1 MSLINNT
8 ILTSTDNLPDEQQ
21 ILLLKAALCSG
32 QDCYD
37 NFQNWRKQVDLDD
50 IESASFRLIPLLY
63 ENLQK
68 HAVHQIE
75 LGKLKGISRY
85 HWCKNQILL
94 KSMTDLLRLL
104 SYNEVD
110 TLVLKGG
117 ALIYGY
123 YKRPA
128 LRPMSDVDI
137 MVPKRSLKKTVS
149 VMLANGWKSVNN
161 NDITDPSV
169 QKNLHSVEFVDAKG
183 NECDLHWTPLWDAT
197 WEGAETHFWETA
209 EPITIQGIDTR
220 IMAPTEQLFHT
231 IVHGSQFNALPPL
244 RWIADAFKV
253 IEKDGER
260 IDWDKLIILG
270 KEYSYL
276 TNLQQGI
283 HFLRSHFKIQMP
295 EEFVTALVHLRAPLT
310 EKLEYQLESRYIP
323 AYRIDMLLLRAWFR
337 HSKQKKNTHSI
348 CRLLSFPSYIR
359 TRLKISSFNDI
370 PKAMRTRFA
379 KIRNECRNEKK
390 YWFQTDGRLFSDTAL
405 EVMVT
410 DHCNLCCR
418 TCDHLAPVMEER
430 FESPDLLKTD
440 LALLSKSISFRKVK
454 LIGGEPLLHPQLEHI
469 AEVVRDS
476 GICERVL
483 LVTNGTLLSRISDE
497 LLNKIDEIEISQYPD
512 ACLSKE
518 ILGHFKK
525 HAEFFSTKFSIFYYP
540 YFQNQF
546 SLHGT
551 QDKQLIQSI
560 FKSCKRANLWGCHV
574 IYEGHLFR
582 CPQSIYLSKVIP
594 QLKNNPFAD
603 GLKITSSWRFK
614 KQALAFFKGKKPLK
628 ACAYCLGTVGTLV
641 NHEQVKKDNWLNF
654 QNVPTKALVDS
665 VLLKLPIAD
674 LDAHYNIKTSQE
686 FEK

>member
-8 ILTSTDNLPDEQQ
+8 ILASTDNLPDEQQ
-21 ILLLKAALCSG
+21 ILLLKAALCPG

-37 NFQNWRKQVDLDD
+37 NFQQWRKQVDLDD

-63 ENLQK
+63 ENLRK
-68 HAVHQIE
+68 HAVHQVE

-104 SYNEVD
+104 SLNEVD

-128 LRPMSDVDI
+128 LRPMNDVDI
-137 MVPKRSLKKTVS
+137 LVPRRSLQQAVS
-149 VMLANGWKSVNN
+149 VMLANGWKSLNN

-220 IMAPTEQLFHT
+220 IMGPTEQLFHT

-244 RWIADAFKV
+244 RWIADAFKI
-253 IEKDGER
+253 IENDGER
-260 IDWDKLIILG
+260 IDWNKLITLG

-283 HFLRSHFKIQMP
+283 LFLRSNFEIQMP
-295 EEFVTALVHLRAPLT
+295 EAFVTALVHRKVPLN

-323 AYRIDMLLLRAWFR
+323 AHRIDMLLLRAWFR
-337 HSKQKKNTHSI
+337 HSKQKRNTHSLY
-348 CRLLSFPSYIR
+348 RLWSFPSYIR
-359 TRLKISSFNDI
+359 TRLKISSFKDI
-370 PKAMRTRFA
+370 PEALKTRFA
-379 KIRNECRNEKK
+379 KIRNERRKK
-390 YWFQTDGRLFSDTAL
+390 ERYWFQADGRLFSDTAL
-405 EVMVT
+405 EIMVT

-430 FESPDLLKTD
+430 FQSPDSLKTD
-440 LALLSKSISFRKVK
+440 LALLSKSILFRKVK
-454 LIGGEPLLHPQLEHI
+454 LIGGEPLLHPQLAYI
-469 AEVVRDS
+469 TKIVRESD
-476 GICERVL
+476 ICERIL
-483 LVTNGTLLSRISDE
+483 LVTNGTLLSRVSDE

-512 ACLSKE
+512 TSLSKE
-518 ILGHFKK
+518 TLEYFKK
-525 HAEFFSTKFSIFYYP
+525 RAESFSTKFSVFYYP

-551 QDKQLIQSI
+551 QDKQLIRSI

-574 IYEGHLFR
+574 VYKGHLFR
-582 CPQSIYLSKVIP
+582 CPQSIYLPRVIP
-594 QLKNNPFAD
+594 KIKNNPFAD
-603 GLKITSSWRFK
+603 GLKITSSRRFK
-614 KQALAFFKGKKPLK
+614 KQALAFFKEGKPLN

-641 NHEQVKKDNWLNF
+641 NHEQVRKDNWLNF

-665 VLLKLPIAD
+665 ILLRLPIAD
-674 LDAHYNIKTSQE
+674 RDAHDHIKTSG
-686 FEK
+686 KLKK

>member
-1 MSLINNT
+1 VSLINNT
-8 ILTSTDNLPDEQQ
+8 MLTSTDNLPDEQQ

-37 NFQNWRKQVDLDD
+37 NFQKWRKLVDLDD
-50 IESASFRLIPLLY
+50 IEHASFRLIPLLY
-63 ENLQK
+63 ENLQQ
-68 HAVHQIE
+68 HSVHQIE

-104 SYNEVD
+104 SCNGVD

-137 MVPKRSLKKTVS
+137 LVPKRSL
-149 VMLANGWKSVNN
+149 NN
-161 NDITDPSV
+161 PSI
-169 QKNLHSVEFVDAKG
+169 QKNLHSVEFIDAKG
-183 NECDLHWTPLWDAT
+183 NECDLHWTPLWEAT
-197 WEGAETHFWETA
+197 WEGAEMHFWETA
-209 EPITIQGIDTR
+209 EPITIQGVDTK

-260 IDWDKLIILG
+260 IDWDKLITLG

-283 HFLRSHFKIQMP
+283 LFLRSHFEIQMP
-295 EEFVTALVHLRAPLT
+295 EDFVTDLVQLKAPLT

-323 AYRIDMLLLRAWFR
+323 AYRIDMLLFRAWFR
-337 HSKQKKNTHSI
+337 HSKQKRDTHSI
-348 CRLLSFPSYIR
+348 HRLLSFPSYIR

-370 PKAMRTRFA
+370 PKAMRTRLA
-379 KIRNECRNEKK
+379 KIRNECRNERK
-390 YWFQTDGRLFSDTAL
+390 YWFQADGRLFSANAL
-405 EVMVT
+405 EIMVT
-410 DHCNLCCR
+410 DHCNLHCR

-430 FESPDLLKTD
+430 FELPDSLKSD
-440 LALLSKSISFRKVK
+440 LALLSASISFNKVK
-454 LIGGEPLLHPQLEHI
+454 LIGGEPLLHSQLESLV
-469 AEVVRDS
+469 EVVRGSD
-476 GICERVL
+476 ICERIL
-483 LVTNGTLLSRISDE
+483 LVTNGTLLPRISDE
-497 LLNKIDEIEISQYPD
+497 LLNKIDEIEISQYPS

-518 ILGHFKK
+518 TLEHFKK
-525 HAEFFSTKFSIFYYP
+525 RADFFSTKFSVFYYP

-546 SLHGT
+546 SLYGT

-560 FKSCKRANLWGCHV
+560 FKSCKRAHLWGCHV
-574 IYEGHLFR
+574 VYKGHLFR
-582 CPQSIYLSKVIP
+582 CPQSIYLPKVIP
-594 QLKNNPFAD
+594 QMKDKPFTD
-603 GLKITSSWRFK
+603 GLKITSSRQFK

-628 ACAYCLGTVGTLV
+628 ACTYCLGTVGTMV

-654 QNVPTKALVDS
+654 QNVPTKSMVDS

-674 LDAHYNIKTSQE
+674 LDAQCHIKTSQE